1 MKENLADW
9 LSTVGKRPGGD
20 ILAIQTLR
28 NALMAASVL
37 ASAALVGMMGV
48 LATTHLHTIK
58 WPSMVAAA
66 LLVASALGSLR
77 SVWELS
83 LIGFQLQF
91 QGGQPEG
98 VAKRLGHAL
107 GQIRIAGVLMVVAL
121 ACAGGSIWFG

>member
-1 MKENLADW
+1 MKENLTDW
-9 LSTVGKRPGGD
+9 LSTVGQRPGGD

-37 ASAALVGMMGV
+37 ASAALVAMMGV
-48 LATTHLHTIK
+48 LATTHLHTIR
-58 WPSMVAAA
+58 WPSMVSAG

-91 QGGQPEG
+91 QGGQPG
-98 VAKRLGHAL
+98 AVARRLGHAL
-107 GQIRIAGVLMVVAL
+107 GQIRIAGVLLAL
-121 ACAGGSIWFG
+121 AFACAGGSIWFG

>member
-1 MKENLADW
+1 MKENLTDW
-9 LSTVGKRPGGD
+9 LTAVGLRPGGD

-37 ASAALVGMMGV
+37 ASAALVAMMGV

-58 WPSMVAAA
+58 WPSMVAAG

-91 QGGQPEG
+91 QSGQLG
-98 VAKRLGHAL
+98 AVAKRLGHAL
-107 GQIRIAGVLMVVAL
+107 GQIRIAGVLMVLAL

>member
-1 MKENLADW
+1 MKENLTDW
-9 LSTVGKRPGGD
+9 LTTVGLRPGGD

-37 ASAALVGMMGV
+37 ASAALVAMMGV
-48 LATTHLHTIK
+48 LATTHLHTNK

-66 LLVASALGSLR
+66 LLVASSLGSLR

-91 QGGQPEG
+91 QGGPSSA

-107 GQIRIAGVLMVVAL
+107 GQIRIAGVLLVLAL
-121 ACAGGSIWFG
+121 ACAGASVWFG